1 MDVASTSALEL
12 DPITYVSHPHWVVTP
27 VDDFFSE
34 LDGHKLPLVRPLD
47 VLELDLKSPLDSP
60 S

>member
-1 MDVASTSALEL
+1 MVFPEMQMGR
-12 DPITYVSHPHWVVTP
+12 V
-27 VDDFFSE
+27 
-34 LDGHKLPLVRPLD
+34 DGHKLPLVRPLD